1 LKEPELKRSIIE
13 KTKKFSM
20 KKTFSAVLTL
30 CMALPLSLFAQ
41 KEPERSLKKEELE
54 VHMRFLASDEL
65 EGRRTGEQ
73 SNRVA
78 ARYIA
83 EQLRMNGAKPVPGQE
98 SYFQP
103 IYFDKTSAGGKGT
116 LKAGTI
122 ELTYDTEW
130 ILLSGEK
137 VRIDAPIVYA
147 GYGLEDASKGWND
160 YDKLDVK
167 GKVVLVQAGLPES
180 QSPRESMATA
190 AAKRNLAAKKGAI
203 AVIELYNATTPW
215 NFISKFMSGERVSL
229 SDQSAPD
236 APSIPHFWANGK
248 EPRITKALRDAHH
261 VSLESEGRSLK
272 RVLSSNVAA
281 FIEGSDPKLKDQYI
295 ILSAHYD
302 HVGVGAQGGQPYTP
316 EDSIFNGARDN
327 AFGVT
332 GILAAAK
339 SFNQLKP
346 KRSILF
352 LAFTGEELGLLGS
365 RYYAEN
371 PLLPLDK
378 AVFNLNCD
386 GAGYND
392 TSVIGVIGLARTGA
406 TKQIEQAAK
415 TFGLSVVGDPAPE
428 QNLFDRSDNVN
439 FAIKGIPAPTFTPG
453 FKDFDADIMKYY
465 HQAIDNPESID
476 FDYLLRYS
484 KAYVLAARLIAN
496 LPTPPSWVAGD
507 KYEAAFKELYG
518 K

>member
-1 LKEPELKRSIIE
+1 
-13 KTKKFSM
+13 M
-20 KKTFSAVLTL
+20 KKIITAIAAAFFVAPL
-30 CMALPLSLFAQ
+30 ALKAQ
-41 KEPERSLKKEELE
+41 KEPEYSLKKEELE
-54 VHMRFLASDEL
+54 AHMRFLASDEL

-83 EQLRMNGAKPVPGQE
+83 EQFRLHGAGHVPGQD

-103 IYFDKTSAGGKGT
+103 IFFDKTSAGGKGT
-116 LKAGTI
+116 IKAGSE
-122 ELTYDTEW
+122 ELAYETDW
-130 ILLSGEK
+130 LLLAGDAAQ
-137 VRIDAPIVYA
+137 IDAPVIYA
-147 GYGLEDASKGWND
+147 GYGLEDATKGWDD
-160 YDKLDVK
+160 YKGLDVK
-167 GKVVLVQAGLPES
+167 GKVVLVQSGLPES
-180 QSPRESMATA
+180 QSPREAMSTA
-190 AAKRNLAAKKGAI
+190 AAKRRLAANKGAV

-215 NFISKFMSGERVSL
+215 NFISKFMGGERVSL
-229 SDQSAPD
+229 SDQSAGNEV
-236 APSIPHFWANGK
+236 SIPHFWANGK
-248 EPRITKALRDAHH
+248 EPRITKALRDAAN
-261 VSLESEGRSLK
+261 VNITTQGRTVR

-281 FIEGSDPKLKDQYI
+281 YIEGADPKLKDQYI

-339 SFNQLKP
+339 SFGKLKP

-365 RYYAEN
+365 RFYSEN
-371 PLLPLDK
+371 PLLPLNK

-406 TKQIEQAAK
+406 SKQIEQAAK

-439 FAIKGIPAPTFTPG
+439 FATKGIPAPTFTPG
-453 FKDFDADIMKYY
+453 FKDFDAEIMKYY
-465 HQAIDNPESID
+465 HQAIDNPETID
-476 FDYLLRYS
+476 YDYLLNYS
-484 KAYVLAARLIAN
+484 KSYVLAARLIAN
-496 LPTPPSWVAGD
+496 LPTPPKWVAGD
-507 KYEAAFKELYG
+507 KYEAAFKQLYLD
-518 K
+518 